1 MHNVRKILLLISLF
15 LITEYVGQNKKL
27 LYNFAELPQTLLLNP
42 GAETNLNYHIGIPL
56 LSGISTEIE
65 STGFSIADLFADDN
79 RSINDKFSNVL
90 DKLRTNDYV
99 KLNIQLEVLNA
110 GFRLNNDYYFS
121 FGFYEEFDAIVYYPK
136 DIITLVTEGN
146 SSFLNK
152 SFELS
157 QTLFK
162 IDLLGV
168 LHFGFTNKVS
178 ENVTFGAR
186 FKIYS
191 SALNVESFDN
201 SGTFTT
207 VNGSNNTFTHYL
219 DNIYLEA
226 RTSGLYKEEKFTG
239 TSKKYLK
246 NTFFGG
252 NLGIGFD
259 VGFTY
264 HLSDQIELTGS
275 ILDVGFINHS
285 KNTQNSFTEGS
296 YVSEWVAFEYDPNS
310 PSEFGILLEA
320 SLKDKLHFDQNEDS
334 YISWRPSKVNAS
346 FTYRF
351 GTKRSMYC
359 YDNTYKEF
367 YRNGVGVH
375 LYSVFRPLSPQ
386 FAVTGFYQ
394 KSLSQKFHTK
404 LTYTVDNYSF
414 STIGVGLSTQI
425 GKLNIYGVIDNVL
438 KFSNITKANNISA
451 QLGLNIIF

>member
-1 MHNVRKILLLISLF
+1 MLNVRKTLLLISIF

-42 GAETNLNYHIGIPL
+42 GAETNLKYHIGIPL

-65 STGFSIADLFADDN
+65 STGFSIADLFSDDN

-121 FGFYEEFDAIVYYPK
+121 FGFYEELDAIVYYPI

-162 IDLLGV
+162 VDLLGV

-191 SALNVESFDN
+191 SALNIESFDN
-201 SGTFTT
+201 LGTFTT
-207 VNGSNNTFTHYL
+207 VNGSNNTYKHYL
-219 DNIYLEA
+219 DNIYLDV

-239 TSKKYLK
+239 NSKKYLK

-285 KNTQNSFTEGS
+285 KNIQNSFIEGS
-296 YVSEWVAFEYDPNS
+296 YVSEGVAFEYDPNN
-310 PSEFGILLEA
+310 PSEFGELLEA
-320 SLKDKLHFDQNEDS
+320 RLKDALPFVQNEDS

-351 GTKRSMYC
+351 GTKRSMNC

-367 YRNGVGVH
+367 YRNGLGVH

-404 LTYTVDNYSF
+404 LTYTVDNYF
-414 STIGVGLSTQI
+414 FNTIGVGLSSQI

-451 QLGLNIIF
+451 QLGLNVIF

>member
-1 MHNVRKILLLISLF
+1 MLNVRKTLLLISIF

-42 GAETNLNYHIGIPL
+42 GAETNLKYHIGIPL

-65 STGFSIADLFADDN
+65 STGFSIADLFSDDN

-121 FGFYEEFDAIVYYPK
+121 FGFYEELDAIVYYPV

-162 IDLLGV
+162 VDLLGV

-191 SALNVESFDN
+191 SALNIESFDN
-201 SGTFTT
+201 LGTFTT
-207 VNGSNNTFTHYL
+207 VNGSNNTYKHYL
-219 DNIYLEA
+219 DNIYLDV

-239 TSKKYLK
+239 NSKKYLK

-285 KNTQNSFTEGS
+285 KNIQNSFIEGS
-296 YVSEWVAFEYDPNS
+296 YVSEGVAFEYDPNN
-310 PSEFGILLEA
+310 PSEFGELLEA
-320 SLKDKLHFDQNEDS
+320 RLKDALPFVQNEDS

-351 GTKRSMYC
+351 GTKRSMNC

-367 YRNGVGVH
+367 YRNGLGVH

-404 LTYTVDNYSF
+404 LTYTVDNYF
-414 STIGVGLSTQI
+414 FNTIGVGLSSQI

-451 QLGLNIIF
+451 QLGLNVIF

>member
-1 MHNVRKILLLISLF
+1 MLNVRKILLLISIF
-15 LITEYVGQNKKL
+15 LTTEHVGQNKKL

-42 GAETNLNYHIGIPL
+42 GAETNLKYHIGIPL
-56 LSGISTEIE
+56 LSGISTEIG
-65 STGFSIADLFADDN
+65 STGFSIADLFSDDN

-121 FGFYEEFDAIVYYPK
+121 FGFYEELDAIVYYPK

-162 IDLLGV
+162 VDLLGV

-191 SALNVESFDN
+191 SALNIESFDN

-207 VNGSNNTFTHYL
+207 VNGSNNTYTHYL
-219 DNIYLEA
+219 DNIYLDV
-226 RTSGLYKEEKFTG
+226 RTSGLYKEEKFIG
-239 TSKKYLK
+239 NSKKYLK

-275 ILDVGFINHS
+275 IIDVGFINHS
-285 KNTQNSFTEGS
+285 KNIQNSFIEGS
-296 YVSEWVAFEYDPNS
+296 YVSEGVAFEFDPNNS
-310 PSEFGILLEA
+310 SEFGRLLEA
-320 SLKDKLHFDQNEDS
+320 SPKDKLPIVQNEDS

-367 YRNGVGVH
+367 YRNGLGVH

-414 STIGVGLSTQI
+414 NTIGVGLSTQI

-451 QLGLNIIF
+451 QLGLNVIF

>member
-1 MHNVRKILLLISLF
+1 MLNVRKILLLISLF
-15 LITEYVGQNKKL
+15 LITEHVAQNKKL

-42 GAETNLNYHIGIPL
+42 GAETNLKYHIGIPL

-65 STGFSIADLFADDN
+65 LTGFSIADLFADDN

-191 SALNVESFDN
+191 SALNIESFDN

-207 VNGSNNTFTHYL
+207 VNGSNNTYTHYL
-219 DNIYLEA
+219 DNIYLA
-226 RTSGLYKEEKFTG
+226 
-239 TSKKYLK
+239 
-246 NTFFGG
+246 
-252 NLGIGFD
+252 
-259 VGFTY
+259 
-264 HLSDQIELTGS
+264 
-275 ILDVGFINHS
+275 ILN
-285 KNTQNSFTEGS
+285 
-296 YVSEWVAFEYDPNS
+296 
-310 PSEFGILLEA
+310 
-320 SLKDKLHFDQNEDS
+320 
-334 YISWRPSKVNAS
+334 
-346 FTYRF
+346 
-351 GTKRSMYC
+351 
-359 YDNTYKEF
+359 
-367 YRNGVGVH
+367 
-375 LYSVFRPLSPQ
+375 
-386 FAVTGFYQ
+386 
-394 KSLSQKFHTK
+394 
-404 LTYTVDNYSF
+404 
-414 STIGVGLSTQI
+414 
-425 GKLNIYGVIDNVL
+425 
-438 KFSNITKANNISA
+438 
-451 QLGLNIIF
+451 

>member
-15 LITEYVGQNKKL
+15 LITEYVAQNKKL

-42 GAETNLNYHIGIPL
+42 GAETNFNYHVGIPL
-56 LSGISTEIE
+56 LSGISTEIG
-65 STGFSIADLFADDN
+65 STGFSIADLFADDK
-79 RSINDKFSNVL
+79 ISNVL

-99 KLNIQLEVLNA
+99 KLNVQLEVLNA

-121 FGFYEEFDAIVYYPK
+121 FGFYEEFDAIGYYPK

-226 RTSGLYKEEKFTG
+226 RTSGLYK
-239 TSKKYLK
+239 
-246 NTFFGG
+246 
-252 NLGIGFD
+252 
-259 VGFTY
+259 
-264 HLSDQIELTGS
+264 
-275 ILDVGFINHS
+275 
-285 KNTQNSFTEGS
+285 
-296 YVSEWVAFEYDPNS
+296 
-310 PSEFGILLEA
+310 
-320 SLKDKLHFDQNEDS
+320 
-334 YISWRPSKVNAS
+334 
-346 FTYRF
+346 
-351 GTKRSMYC
+351 
-359 YDNTYKEF
+359 
-367 YRNGVGVH
+367 
-375 LYSVFRPLSPQ
+375 
-386 FAVTGFYQ
+386 
-394 KSLSQKFHTK
+394 
-404 LTYTVDNYSF
+404 
-414 STIGVGLSTQI
+414 
-425 GKLNIYGVIDNVL
+425 
-438 KFSNITKANNISA
+438 
-451 QLGLNIIF
+451 

>member
-42 GAETNLNYHIGIPL
+42 GTETNFNYHIGIPL
-56 LSGISTEIE
+56 FSGISTEIG
-65 STGFSIADLFADDN
+65 STGFSIADLFADDK
-79 RSINDKFSNVL
+79 RSNVL

-110 GFRLNNDYYFS
+110 GFRLNNGYYFS
-121 FGFYEEFDAIVYYPK
+121 FGFYEEFDAIGYYPK
-136 DIITLVTEGN
+136 DIITLAMEGN

-226 RTSGLYKEEKFTG
+226 RTSGLYKEEQFTG

-285 KNTQNSFTEGS
+285 KNIQNSFIEGS
-296 YVSEWVAFEYDPNS
+296 YVSEGVAFEYDPND
-310 PSEFGILLEA
+310 PSEFGELSEVR
-320 SLKDKLHFDQNEDS
+320 LKDALPFVQNEDS
-334 YISWRPSKVNAS
+334 YISWRPSIRILGKFLVVILI
-346 FTYRF
+346 FPI
-351 GTKRSMYC
+351 
-359 YDNTYKEF
+359 
-367 YRNGVGVH
+367 
-375 LYSVFRPLSPQ
+375 VF
-386 FAVTGFYQ
+386 
-394 KSLSQKFHTK
+394 
-404 LTYTVDNYSF
+404 
-414 STIGVGLSTQI
+414 
-425 GKLNIYGVIDNVL
+425 
-438 KFSNITKANNISA
+438 
-451 QLGLNIIF
+451 

>member
-1 MHNVRKILLLISLF
+1 MLNVRKILLLISIF
-15 LITEYVGQNKKL
+15 LTTEHVGQNKKL

-42 GAETNLNYHIGIPL
+42 GAETNLKYHIGIPL
-56 LSGISTEIE
+56 LSGISTEIG
-65 STGFSIADLFADDN
+65 STGFSIADLFSDDN

-121 FGFYEEFDAIVYYPK
+121 FGFYEELDAIVYYPK

-162 IDLLGV
+162 VDLLGV

-178 ENVTFGAR
+178 ENLTFGAR

-191 SALNVESFDN
+191 SALNIESFDN

-207 VNGSNNTFTHYL
+207 VNGSNNTYTHYL
-219 DNIYLEA
+219 DNIYLDV
-226 RTSGLYKEEKFTG
+226 RTSGLYKEEKFIG
-239 TSKKYLK
+239 NSKKYLK

-275 ILDVGFINHS
+275 IIDVGFINHS
-285 KNTQNSFTEGS
+285 KNIQNSFIEGS
-296 YVSEWVAFEYDPNS
+296 YVSEGVAFEFDPNNS
-310 PSEFGILLEA
+310 SEFGRLLEA
-320 SLKDKLHFDQNEDS
+320 SPKDKLPIVQNEDS

-367 YRNGVGVH
+367 YRNGLGVH

-414 STIGVGLSTQI
+414 NTIGVGLSTQI

-451 QLGLNIIF
+451 QLGLNVIF